1 VSPLVIADIAK
12 VAAGGSRRH
21 SRGTS
26 KKPDNLCDNEP
37 IMGAATQP
45 SNGSG
50 KEPHKNGSGK
60 EPYKNDPERLRI
72 ALLAWYRA
80 HKRDLDWRRT
90 RDPYAIWISEIMLQQ
105 TRVAAVTPYYRS
117 FLARFPSA
125 RHLATA
131 RLDSVLR
138 YWAGLGYYRR
148 ARHLHRAA
156 KEIVSRHG
164 GEFPQGHAE
173 ALALPGIGNYTAA
186 AVLSIAYNAPLA
198 VVDGNVAR
206 VLARLGAVPGELR
219 TPAVWRRLTAM
230 AAALLS
236 PEASG
241 EWNQAMME
249 LGATICTP
257 QSPHCA
263 VCPVS
268 DWCKARALGIANS
281 LPAARKKPAKVRI
294 LLAAAVLLDP
304 QGRTLLVRP
313 PDGDKRSGDN
323 LHYAQPRPSQHR
335 SPLVAQSFLAVHA
348 PPSTPRNLTVRV
360 KRHAA
365 PEHGV
370 LFSRLWQFPAIA
382 RRVTPV
388 GRNRA
393 SHRSANRTINNATRR
408 LARHLEHTLGISAP
422 LLEPLATAKHAVTF
436 RDIRLAPFL
445 VRVPR
450 LPAVPGARTL
460 PIAEIDRLPVSSA
473 TRKIAASVARVLPAH
488 YAG

>member
-12 VAAGGSRRH
+12 VAAGGSSRH
-21 SRGTS
+21 SRGS
-26 KKPDNLCDNEP
+26 PNKPSICSD
-37 IMGAATQP
+37 
-45 SNGSG
+45 
-50 KEPHKNGSGK
+50 KEPNKDGFGK
-60 EPYKNDPERLRI
+60 DLKIKHPERLRI
-72 ALLAWYRA
+72 ALLAWYRV

-156 KEIVSRHG
+156 KQIVSRHG

-263 VCPVS
+263 ACPVS
-268 DWCKARALGIANS
+268 DWCKARALGMANS
-281 LPAARKKPAKVRI
+281 LPAARKKPAKLHI

-304 QGRTLLVRP
+304 QGRTLLLRP
-313 PDGDKRSGDN
+313 PDGHKRSGDN
-323 LHYAQPRPSQHR
+323 RDAL
-335 SPLVAQSFLAVHA
+335 
-348 PPSTPRNLTVRV
+348 
-360 KRHAA
+360 
-365 PEHGV
+365 EHGV

-382 RRVTPV
+382 LRVTPAA
-388 GRNRA
+388 RIRA
-393 SHRSANRTINNATRR
+393 SYGSANRTVSNVARR
-408 LARHLEHTLGISAP
+408 LARHLEQTLGISASP
-422 LLEPLATAKHAVTF
+422 LEPLATAKHAVTF
-436 RDIRLAPFL
+436 RDIRLVPFL

-450 LPAVPGARTL
+450 LPAAPGARTL

>member
-1 VSPLVIADIAK
+1 MSPLVIADIAK
-12 VAAGGSRRH
+12 VAKGGSSRH
-21 SRGTS
+21 SRGGS
-26 KKPDNLCDNEP
+26 KKPDNPCDNEP
-37 IMGAATQP
+37 TMGAAAQP
-45 SNGSG
+45 TNGSG
-50 KEPHKNGSGK
+50 KEPHKNGSSK
-60 EPYKNDPERLRI
+60 EPKIKHPERLRI

-125 RHLATA
+125 RQLATA

-156 KEIVSRHG
+156 KQIVSRHG
-164 GEFPQGHAE
+164 GEFPRGHAE

-230 AAALLS
+230 AAALLA
-236 PEASG
+236 PDASG
-241 EWNQAMME
+241 DWNQAMME

-263 VCPVS
+263 ACPVS

-281 LPAARKKPAKVRI
+281 LPAAQKKPAKVRI

-323 LHYAQPRPSQHR
+323 H
-335 SPLVAQSFLAVHA
+335 AV
-348 PPSTPRNLTVRV
+348 
-360 KRHAA
+360 

-408 LARHLEHTLGISAP
+408 LARHLEQTLGISAP

-436 RDIRLAPFL
+436 RDIRLVPFL
-445 VRVPR
+445 VRVRR
-450 LPAVPGARTL
+450 LPAVPGARIL